1 MKQWS
6 LFLVALVMAVTA
18 NAETIN
24 VPCTEF
30 VAATGEPI
38 PCQVIPAVQ
47 VERADFEA
55 KKAAHAQGPAT
66 AANSP
71 WAKAMEQQPVAEE
84 APQAPSAEDCN
95 MPIWMRPENCP
106 KD

>member
-1 MKQWS
+1 MKKWS
-6 LFLVALVMAVTA
+6 LVLAAVAIAATA
-18 NAETIN
+18 QAETIN
-24 VPCTEF
+24 VPCAEF

-38 PCQVIPAVQ
+38 PCQAIPVVQ
-47 VERADFEA
+47 IERADFEA

-71 WAKAMEQQPVAEE
+71 WAKAAEQQPVAEE

-95 MPIWMRPENCP
+95 MPIWMRPEGCP
-106 KD
+106 KN